1 MAIVEITPLTDTSLD
16 FLELRHRR
24 RDSALQ
30 QFVQAAQ
37 ERRALKH
44 PELVL
49 SQLGRRERLG
59 TTALGSSIAVT
70 GVWSL
75 CVRTPLLLLG
85 VSERG
90 LEWDAPDDGPVH
102 LAACVFT
109 PGECAEE
116 LHLRRVNAV
125 VAALRLQRTRQ
136 KLLDRRDPALLAT
149 VMREVPR

>member
-1 MAIVEITPLTDTSLD
+1 MAIEITPLTDTSLD

-24 RDSALQ
+24 RDTSFH
-30 QFVQAAQ
+30 QFVQAAH

-44 PELVL
+44 PELVE
-49 SQLGRRERLG
+49 SQLARRERLG
-59 TTALGSSIAVT
+59 STALGRGFAVT

-75 CVRTPLLLLG
+75 CVRTPLVLLG

-90 LEWDAPDDGPVH
+90 LDWDAPDGGAVH
-102 LAACVFT
+102 VAACVLT
-109 PGECAEE
+109 PGELAED
-116 LHLRRVNAV
+116 LHVRRVNAV

>member
-1 MAIVEITPLTDTSLD
+1 MAIAEITPLTDTSLD

-24 RDSALQ
+24 RDTAFH
-30 QFVQAAQ
+30 QFVQAAH

-44 PELVL
+44 PDLVE
-49 SQLGRRERLG
+49 SQFARRERLG
-59 TTALGSSIAVT
+59 STALGRGFAVT

-75 CVRTPLLLLG
+75 CVRTPLVLLG

-90 LEWDAPDDGPVH
+90 LDWDAPDAAPVH
-102 LAACVFT
+102 MAACVLT
-109 PGECAEE
+109 PGDCAED
-116 LHLRRVNAV
+116 LHVRRVNAV

-136 KLLDRRDPALLAT
+136 KLLDRRDPVLLAT